1 MQTIPRWILCSA
13 ISGVLAAAAVTA
25 GADPAASQAGIDRL
39 KSEYGGAKVSV
50 SPATGAARF
59 VRLGPASM
67 LRLGTGRVQAARNAA
82 AFEDT
87 AGAFIDRHAAAFGLA
102 NGRADLVLSR
112 AQTDAHGWTRLTY
125 AQQYKG
131 VPVFGATLRAHFDPG
146 GRLTVLNG
154 AIIPDID
161 VSAQPS
167 RTAREA
173 EATAVSHVK
182 RKGVSASQSR
192 LLIYREGLAKGVAGT
207 NHLAYE
213 VVVTNRRVREFI
225 YVDAHTGKFIDRIS
239 GTPDALDRRAYDAQ
253 NQPAPGPNYPASP
266 FWVEGQQPFPTGVVE
281 ADNMIMASEET
292 YDLFSNAFGRDSF
305 DGAGATMD
313 SIFNRGNACPN
324 ASWNGVFISFCP
336 GTTSDDVTGHE
347 WGHAYTEYT
356 DGLIYAWQPG
366 ALNEAASDVF
376 GETVDL
382 LNNRQ
387 TDSPNALR
395 TTNACTAF
403 TSLPPAVTINSP
415 AAIAGQKPSGG
426 AAFGPQTFNLTNDV
440 VLVDDGTGIATPPIG
455 VGGAGDLSVMDGC
468 ETPFANASAV
478 NGKFAMMYRGT
489 CGFAVKAKN
498 AQLNGAVGVI
508 IANHQVGGNGAI
520 NMAGVDAT
528 IVIPS
533 LSVGN
538 ANGEAIRTQLAST
551 VVNATLARGGVG
563 TDNSVRWLMGED
575 ATAFG
580 GALRDMA
587 SPNCYLNPAK
597 VTDALY
603 HCATSDNGGVHIN
616 SGVDNRAYS
625 LLVDGGTFNGQ
636 TVAAIGLT
644 KAAHIWFQAKVAYQ
658 HPATDF
664 ADHADALEQSCTDLI
679 GVNLNSLTGGGPSG
693 ASITA
698 SDCEQV
704 GNAVDAVEFRTPP
717 TQCNF
722 RTLLAQAPPD
732 VCPAGKTA
740 KKLFADNFDNG
751 TASMDRWTET
761 HEGTADF
768 TLRDWSV
775 VGDLPDSQ
783 PGRAFFAPDPT
794 FGTCA
799 VGGDESSV
807 LHLDS
812 PVISVPTTTPAPRVV
827 FDHWV
832 ATEPLW
838 DGGNVK
844 IKVNGG
850 AWQTIPDSKFVY
862 NGYNGTLNGA
872 PANTNPLA
880 GQRAYTGTDGGAVDG
895 TWGRTIIDLTGI
907 ANPNDKVQ
915 LRFDFGTDG
924 CGGAF
929 GWYVDNLQVLQC
941 R

>member
-1 MQTIPRWILCSA
+1 MQRVPRWLLCSA
-13 ISGVLAAAAVTA
+13 ISGVLAAAAATA
-25 GADPAASQAGIDRL
+25 AAGPAASQAGIDRM
-39 KSEYGGAKVSV
+39 KAEYRGAKVSV
-50 SPATGAARF
+50 NPATGAARF

-67 LRLGTGRVQAARNAA
+67 LRLGTGQVQAARNSAA
-82 AFEDT
+82 QEAT

-102 NGRADLVLSR
+102 NGKADLVLRR
-112 AQTDAHGWTRLTY
+112 AQTDGQGWTRLSY
-125 AQQYKG
+125 VQQYKG
-131 VPVFGATLRAHFDPG
+131 VPVFGAMLKAHFDPG

-154 AIIPDID
+154 ATIPDIELS
-161 VSAQPS
+161 VTPTRSV
-167 RTAREA
+167 REA
-173 EATAVSHVK
+173 EATAVAQIK
-182 RKGVSASQSR
+182 RKGMSASQSR
-192 LLIYREGLAKGVAGT
+192 LVVYREGLAKGVAGA

-213 VVVTNRRVREFI
+213 VTLTNSRLREYV

-239 GTPDALDRRAYDAQ
+239 GTPDAMNRRAYDAQ
-253 NQPAPGPNYPASP
+253 NQTAPGPNYPGNP
-266 FWVEGQQPFPTGVVE
+266 FWEEGDAFPTGVVE
-281 ADNMIMASEET
+281 ADNMIYASQET
-292 YDLFSNAFGRDSF
+292 YDLFLNAFGRDSF
-305 DGAGATMD
+305 DAAGATMD

-382 LNNRQ
+382 LNGRQ
-387 TDSPNALR
+387 TDTPNNPR

-403 TSLPPAVTINSP
+403 TPLPPAVTINSP
-415 AAIAGQKPSGG
+415 AVIAGQKPSGG
-426 AAFGPQTFNLTNDV
+426 AAFGPATFSVTNDV
-440 VLVDDGTGIATPPIG
+440 VLVNDGAGIATPPTG

-468 ETPFANASAV
+468 ETPFANAAAV
-478 NGKFAMMYRGT
+478 NGKIAMMYRGT
-489 CGFAVKAKN
+489 CGFAIKAKN
-498 AQLNGAVGVI
+498 AQLNGAVGVLI
-508 IANHQVGGNGAI
+508 SNHVVGGNGAI

-528 IVIPS
+528 ITIGS

-538 ANGEAIRTQLAST
+538 ANGEAIRSQLAST

-575 ATAFG
+575 ASSFG
-580 GALRDMA
+580 GAIRDMA

-597 VTDALY
+597 VSDALY

-644 KAAHIWFQAKVAYQ
+644 KAAHIWYQAKVAYQ

-664 ADHADALEQSCTDLI
+664 ADHADALEQSCTDLV
-679 GVNLNSLTGGGPSG
+679 GVSLNSLTGGGPSG
-693 ASITA
+693 EMITA
-698 SDCEQV
+698 ADCAQV
-704 GNAVDAVEFRTPP
+704 EKAVDAVEFRTAP

-722 RTLLAQAPPD
+722 QTLLAQSPPD
-732 VCPAGKTA
+732 VCPAGKTP
-740 KKLFADNFDNG
+740 KKLFTDNFDNG

-761 HEGTADF
+761 HQGTADF

-775 VGDLPDSQ
+775 VGDLPDERA
-783 PGRAFFAPDPT
+783 GRAFFAPDPT
-794 FGTCA
+794 FGSCA
-799 VGGDESSV
+799 PGGDESSV

-812 PVISVPTTTPAPRVV
+812 PVITLPSTTPSVRVV

-844 IKVNGG
+844 ISVNGG
-850 AWQTIPDSKFVY
+850 AWQTIPDAKFVY
-862 NGYNGTLNGA
+862 NGYNGTLNAA
-872 PANTNPLA
+872 PANTNPLG

-907 ANPNDKVQ
+907 ASPNDKIQ